1 MTTTET
7 PLANTNGSANRAV
20 PDIST
25 MSPDQ
30 LKALRSQIAKHDR
43 AKRKTKASP
52 AIKPIKAV
60 KAIQI
65 SANLI
70 EDGWD
75 FDDITTE
82 IFSFDTVPTALW
94 RKTGKERALNLRTG
108 RSKAVGSA
116 IVYPVIL

>member
-1 MTTTET
+1 MVK
-7 PLANTNGSANRAV
+7 S
-20 PDIST
+20 
-25 MSPDQ
+25 
-30 LKALRSQIAKHDR
+30 
-43 AKRKTKASP
+43 
-52 AIKPIKAV
+52 V

-75 FDDITTE
+75 FDDITAE
-82 IFSFDTVPTALW
+82 IFSFDTVPTGLW